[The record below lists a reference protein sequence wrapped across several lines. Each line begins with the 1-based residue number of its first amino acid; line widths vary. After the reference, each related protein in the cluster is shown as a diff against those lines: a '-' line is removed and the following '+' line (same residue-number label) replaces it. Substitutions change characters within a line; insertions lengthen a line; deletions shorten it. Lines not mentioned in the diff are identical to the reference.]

1 MICTNYK
8 LISFKQAVS
17 QIVQTQAKRGVG
29 PAPKVHTEAFKK
41 YV

>member
-1 MICTNYK
+1 MS
-8 LISFKQAVS
+8 ISREIASYIF
-17 QIVQTQAKRGVG
+17 KRGVG